1 MKLRVFL
8 FMIAIACALALS
20 ITKTGA
26 QDKAKGDPKPA
37 ADMQEMMKKY
47 MEAATPSEGHKF
59 LEQFVGK
66 WDMAMRMWGQ
76 GPDKPPT
83 ETKGGAEVKWVLDG
97 HFLLEEGT
105 GQIMGMA
112 YKSMGLTGF
121 DNFKKK
127 YVFSYVDNMGTALF
141 TGEGKLDLEKK
152 VLTSFGKM
160 DEPMTGETDKPTK
173 YVTRFISKDKH
184 IFEIYDEVGSPNEF
198 KALEITYT
206 RKP

>member
-1 MKLRVFL
+1 MKLRIFL
-8 FMIAIACALALS
+8 YVIAIACALGLS
-20 ITKTGA
+20 ITRTGA
-26 QDKAKGDPKPA
+26 QDKAKGDAMPN
-37 ADMQEMMKKY
+37 ADMQEQMKKS
-47 MEAATPSEGHKF
+47 MEAATPGEGHKF
-59 LEQFVGK
+59 LEQMIGK
-66 WDMAMRMWGQ
+66 WDMTMRMWWQ

-83 ETKGGAEVKWVLDG
+83 ETKGASEVKWVLDG
-97 HFLLEEGT
+97 HFLLEEGAA
-105 GQIMGMA
+105 QVMGMA

-141 TGEGKLDLEKK
+141 TGEGKLDPAKK

-160 DEPMTGETDKPTK
+160 DEPGTGETDKPTK
-173 YVTRFISKDKH
+173 YITRIISKDKH
-184 IFEIYDEVGSPNEF
+184 VFEIYDEVGSPNEF